1 MRWIAN
7 PPDPQIAATLVQEA
21 NLSPLIAG
29 LLARRG
35 ITTAAAAAEYLNPQI
50 SRLHSPYAMLGMKAA
65 VERLRAAIAN
75 REKIV
80 IYGDYDVDGTVA
92 IVILKTAIELCG
104 GAAGFH
110 VPHRIRDGYG
120 MKDEVIEEA
129 AASGVRLIISVD
141 TGIRAFAAAETARRV
156 GVDLIVTDHH
166 LAEAGELPRAL
177 AVLNPNQPGCAYPC
191 KELCGAGVA
200 FKIAQALLE
209 ENGRAHLLPSFLK
222 MVAIATVSDAVALV
236 GEGWHRG
243 VIGIVATRVVERY
256 HRPALVIA
264 RDNASG
270 EAHGSGRSI
279 PAFHLL
285 EALEDESCRPLLTR
299 FGGHA
304 HAVGFAL
311 PCENIA
317 GLREA
322 LDQYARLRLSATDL
336 EPTLEIDAEVAPQQV
351 TRELAHEFEKL
362 APFGLGNREPVFA
375 WHGATLRQPPRV
387 MKEKHLKLRMGD
399 DGCFFDALG
408 WRMTQ
413 RAEAQTLNQGS
424 RLDLAFSLEH
434 NADPEFPGLQLI
446 LRDFRSAR
454 AELAETRAEA
464 AAKA

>member
-222 MVAIATVSDAVALV
+222 MVAIATVSDAVPLV
-236 GEGWHRG
+236 GENRIFTKLCLEELRHPVNAGLKALLKVAALDGGKFLDAGHIGFRLG
-243 VIGIVATRVVERY
+243 PRLNAAGRMDVAQDVIELFTTRDAVRAGE
-256 HRPALVIA
+256 IA
-264 RDNASG
+264 QKLDQLNASRQQE
-270 EAHGSGRSI
+270 EARTVAEIEAFSRCRAKGALLPGAGGRRLASRRDWDCGHARGGALPPASVGDCTRWRDGRS
-279 PAFHLL
+279 AWLGTF
-285 EALEDESCRPLLTR
+285 D
-299 FGGHA
+299 FG
-304 HAVGFAL
+304 
-311 PCENIA
+311 ISSA
-317 GLREA
+317 G
-322 LDQYARLRLSATDL
+322 
-336 EPTLEIDAEVAPQQV
+336 
-351 TRELAHEFEKL
+351 
-362 APFGLGNREPVFA
+362 
-375 WHGATLRQPPRV
+375 GA
-387 MKEKHLKLRMGD
+387 G
-399 DGCFFDALG
+399 G
-408 WRMTQ
+408 
-413 RAEAQTLNQGS
+413 
-424 RLDLAFSLEH
+424 
-434 NADPEFPGLQLI
+434 
-446 LRDFRSAR
+446 
-454 AELAETRAEA
+454 
-464 AAKA
+464 